1 MYKQKNG
8 QTVYPFDPKTSPQTV
23 LITRGRVIDPVNKT
37 DDVMNVALKDGKILS
52 VSKELPDGF
61 TPDITIDAKG
71 LWVVPGLMDL
81 HVHLREPGREDKET
95 IDTGTRAAAAGGFTG
110 IACMPNTNPVLDEE
124 SKIRY
129 VVQRGERCPCR
140 IYPIGAITKNQEG
153 EALSPFSEMV
163 NAGARAFSDD
173 GKSVYRSSMMR
184 NAFSYS
190 KSFNIPIMCH
200 CEDPDL
206 SNGGHM
212 NESSVSTKLG
222 IRGIPSISEE
232 VIVARDIMLAEY
244 LGARVHIC
252 HVSTAGSVQLIRWA
266 KKRGVQVT
274 CETCPHYFV
283 FIDEDCSTFNT
294 NMKMNPPLRTA
305 KDREA
310 IIKGIEDGTIDIIVS
325 DHAPHCAEEK
335 DVEFDNAAFGVIG
348 METML
353 GAAITYLINKKVI
366 SPTDLIQKMSV
377 NPNRIFS
384 LSGGSLSV
392 GNVADVTV
400 IDPKAKWKV
409 DPSTF
414 YSKARNCI
422 FEDIELTGF
431 ARYTILEGKIVYE
444 RKTEE

>member
-1 MYKQKNG
+1 MFKQKNG
-8 QTVYPFDPKTSPQTV
+8 QIVYPFDPKASPQAI
-23 LITRGRVIDPVNKT
+23 LITKGKVIDPVNKINS
-37 DDVMNVALKDGKILS
+37 VMNVALKGGKILS
-52 VSKELPDGF
+52 IAKDLPDGF
-61 TPDITIDAKG
+61 SPDITIDAKG

-95 IDTGTRAAAAGGFTG
+95 IDSGTRAAVAGGFTG

-153 EALSPFSEMV
+153 EALSPFAEMV
-163 NAGARAFSDD
+163 SAGARAFSDD

-184 NAFSYS
+184 NALNYS
-190 KSFNIPIMCH
+190 KSFNVPIVCH

-206 SNGGHM
+206 SDGGHM
-212 NESSVSTKLG
+212 NESNVSTRLG
-222 IRGIPSISEE
+222 IRGIPSIAEE

-252 HVSTAGSVQLIRWA
+252 HVSTAGSVQQIRWA
-266 KKRGVQVT
+266 KKRGAQVT

-283 FIDEDCSTFNT
+283 FTDEDCSTYDT
-294 NMKMNPPLRTA
+294 NKKMNPPLRTA
-305 KDREA
+305 VDREA
-310 IIKGIEDGTIDIIVS
+310 VINGLADGTIDIIVS

-335 DVEFDNAAFGVIG
+335 DVEFDAAAFGVIG

-353 GAAITYLINKKVI
+353 GAAITYLVKKDVI
-366 SPTDLIQKMSV
+366 SPNDLISKMSV
-377 NPNRIFS
+377 IPNRIFE

-392 GNVADVTV
+392 GSIADITV
-400 IDPKAKWKV
+400 IDPKTKWKV
-409 DPSTF
+409 DPSSF
-414 YSKARNCI
+414 YSKSRNCV
-422 FEDIELTGF
+422 FTGMELSGF
-431 ARYTILEGKIVYE
+431 ARWTILEGKIVYE
-444 RKTEE
+444 RKVE

>member
-1 MYKQKNG
+1 
-8 QTVYPFDPKTSPQTV
+8 
-23 LITRGRVIDPVNKT
+23 
-37 DDVMNVALKDGKILS
+37 
-52 VSKELPDGF
+52 
-61 TPDITIDAKG
+61 
-71 LWVVPGLMDL
+71 
-81 HVHLREPGREDKET
+81 
-95 IDTGTRAAAAGGFTG
+95 
-110 IACMPNTNPVLDEE
+110 
-124 SKIRY
+124 
-129 VVQRGERCPCR
+129 
-140 IYPIGAITKNQEG
+140 
-153 EALSPFSEMV
+153 MV
-163 NAGARAFSDD
+163 DAGARAFSDD

-190 KSFNIPIMCH
+190 KSFNVPIMCH

-212 NESSVSTKLG
+212 NESSVSTRLG

-266 KKRGVQVT
+266 KKRGAKVT

-283 FIDEDCSTFNT
+283 FIDNDCSTYDT

-305 KDREA
+305 KDRKA
-310 IIKGIEDGTIDIIVS
+310 VLNGIKDGTIDIIVS

-353 GAAITYLINKKVI
+353 GAAITYLVKKKVI
-366 SPTDLIQKMSV
+366 SPTDLVNKMSV
-377 NPNRIFS
+377 VPHRIFG
-384 LSGGSLSV
+384 LPGGSLAKGSI
-392 GNVADVTV
+392 ADITV
-400 IDPKAKWKV
+400 IDPKTKWKV

-414 YSKARNCI
+414 FSKGRNSV
-422 FEDIELTGF
+422 FTGMELTGF
-431 ARYTILEGKIVYE
+431 ARWTILEGKIVYE
-444 RKTEE
+444 RKREE

>member
-1 MYKQKNG
+1 MFKQKNG
-8 QTVYPFDPKTSPQTV
+8 QIVYPYDPKAAPQSV
-23 LITRGRVIDPVNKT
+23 LITKGLVIDPVNKMN
-37 DDVMNVALKDGKILS
+37 DVMNVALKDGKIHS
-52 VSKELPDGF
+52 VTKDLPKGF
-61 TPDITIDAKG
+61 SPNITIDARG

-140 IYPIGAITKNQEG
+140 IYPIGAITRNLEG
-153 EALSPFSEMV
+153 EALSPFAEMV
-163 NAGARAFSDD
+163 SAGARAFSDD

-184 NAFSYS
+184 NALNYS
-190 KSFNIPIMCH
+190 KSFNVPIVCH

-206 SNGGHM
+206 SEGGHM
-212 NESSVSTKLG
+212 NESNVSTMLG
-222 IRGIPSISEE
+222 IRGMPSISEE

-266 KKRGVQVT
+266 KKRGAQVT

-283 FIDEDCSTFNT
+283 FTDEDCLTYDT
-294 NMKMNPPLRTA
+294 NKKMNPPLRTA
-305 KDREA
+305 LDREA
-310 IIKGIEDGTIDIIVS
+310 VINGLADGTIDIIVS

-335 DVEFDNAAFGVIG
+335 DVEFDAAAFGVIG

-353 GAAITYLINKKVI
+353 GAAITYLVKKDVLSTSNLIN
-366 SPTDLIQKMSV
+366 KMSV
-377 NPNRIFS
+377 IPNRIFG
-384 LSGGSLSV
+384 LSGGSLLS
-392 GNVADVTV
+392 GSIADITV
-400 IDPKAKWKV
+400 IDPETKWKV
-409 DPSTF
+409 DPSSF
-414 YSKARNCI
+414 YSKSRNCV
-422 FEDIELTGF
+422 FTDMELTGF
-431 ARYTILEGKIVYE
+431 ARWTILGGKIVFE
-444 RKTEE
+444 RKVE

>member
-1 MYKQKNG
+1 MFKQGNG
-8 QTVYPFDPKTSPQTV
+8 QIIYPFEPKTPAKAT
-23 LITRGRVIDPVNKT
+23 LITNGKVIDPVNGIEA
-37 DDVMNVALKDGKILS
+37 VLNVALMEGRILS
-52 VSKELPDGF
+52 VSKELPGGF

-153 EALSPFSEMV
+153 EVLSPFAEMV
-163 NAGARAFSDD
+163 RAGARAFSDD

-184 NAFSYS
+184 NALTYS
-190 KSFNIPIMCH
+190 KSFNVPIVCH

-206 SNGGHM
+206 SAGGHM
-212 NESSVSTKLG
+212 NESNVSTRLG
-222 IRGIPSISEE
+222 LRGIPSIAEE

-266 KKRGVQVT
+266 KKRGAQVT

-283 FIDEDCSTFNT
+283 FIDEDCSTYNT

-310 IIKGIEDGTIDIIVS
+310 VINGLADGTIDIIVS
-325 DHAPHCAEEK
+325 DHAPHCTEEK

-348 METML
+348 METIL
-353 GAAITYLINKKVI
+353 GAAITYLVNKNVI
-366 SPTDLIQKMSV
+366 SPTDLINKMSV
-377 NPNRIFS
+377 IPNRIFG
-384 LSGGSLSV
+384 LSGGSLSA
-392 GNVADVTV
+392 GSVADVTI
-400 IDPKAKWKV
+400 IDPKTKWKV
-409 DPSTF
+409 DPSYF

-422 FEDIELTGF
+422 FQGIELTGF
-431 ARYTILEGKIVYE
+431 ARWTILEGKIVYE
-444 RKTEE
+444 RQIEE

>member
-8 QTVYPFDPKTSPQTV
+8 QIVYPFDPKAQPQAI
-23 LITRGRVIDPVNKT
+23 LITKGKVVDPVNKIN
-37 DDVMNVALKDGKILS
+37 DVMNVALKDGKILS
-52 VSKELPDGF
+52 IAKNLPDGF
-61 TPDITIDAKG
+61 SPDITIDAKG

-153 EALSPFSEMV
+153 EALSPFAEMV
-163 NAGARAFSDD
+163 SAGARAFSDD

-184 NAFSYS
+184 NVLSYS
-190 KSFNIPIMCH
+190 KSFNVPIVCH

-206 SNGGHM
+206 SAGGHM
-212 NESSVSTKLG
+212 NESNVSTRLG
-222 IRGIPSISEE
+222 IRGIPSIAEE

-266 KKRGVQVT
+266 KKRGAQVT

-283 FIDEDCSTFNT
+283 FIDEDCSTYDT
-294 NMKMNPPLRTA
+294 NKKMNPPLRTA
-305 KDREA
+305 VDREA
-310 IIKGIEDGTIDIIVS
+310 VINGLADGTIDIIVS

-335 DVEFDNAAFGVIG
+335 DVEFDAAAFGVIG

-353 GAAITYLINKKVI
+353 GAAITYLVKKDVI
-366 SPTDLIQKMSV
+366 SPTDLINKMSV
-377 NPNRIFS
+377 IPNRIFG

-392 GNVADVTV
+392 GSIADITV
-400 IDPKAKWKV
+400 IDPKTKWEV
-409 DPSTF
+409 DPSSF
-414 YSKARNCI
+414 YSKSRNCI
-422 FEDIELTGF
+422 FTGMALTGF
-431 ARYTILEGKIVYE
+431 ARWTILEGKVVYE
-444 RKTEE
+444 RKVE